1 MVTRTARLAM
11 VTAALWFGYGGGG
24 RAQAALVLPTPGGLS
39 PGQSFRFAFVTD
51 GTTTATSSNIADY
64 NSFVNAQAEGATY
77 NGMAITWSAIAST
90 PTENA
95 IANVGPTQAPV
106 YLVDGT
112 FITATT
118 TSSGL
123 WSGNLQRPIDED
135 VHGVIIL
142 SSTWTGTLPSGLG
155 AGQAALGGGFIT
167 HIVGSS
173 GLPNRQ
179 WVDFNLAPSQIQLPL
194 YAISQ
199 ELTVPSVVPEPSTLL
214 MAGVGIGAG
223 FAYGQFRRRRDQ
235 WRQRPVEQTDAIE

>member
-11 VTAALWFGYGGGG
+11 VTALLWFGFGVGG
-24 RAQAALVLPTPGGLS
+24 RARAALALPTPGGLS
-39 PGQSFRFAFVTD
+39 PGQSFRFVFVTD

-77 NGMAITWSAIAST
+77 DGMAIKWDAIAST

-106 YLVDGT
+106 YLADGT

-123 WSGNLQRPIDED
+123 WSGNLQHPIAED
-135 VHGVIIL
+135 VHGVPTL
-142 SSTWTGTLPSGLG
+142 SLTWTGTLPSGLG
-155 AGQAALGGGFIT
+155 GGQAALGGGFELNL
-167 HIVGSS
+167 VGTS
-173 GLPNRQ
+173 GLPDRH
-179 WVDFNLAPSQIQLPL
+179 WVDFNQATPQIRLPL

-214 MAGVGIGAG
+214 MAGTGIGAG
-223 FAYGQFRRRRDQ
+223 FAYGGFRRRRDQ
-235 WRQRPVEQTDAIE
+235 RRQRPVGQTDAIE